1 MMPQRQRALYVVVFL
16 AFGFTL
22 ISLRLVDIMLYR
34 HDRFEAEATQ
44 NHWRAIELPPR
55 RGSIVDTTGIELAQT
70 YLLHD
75 IRLDGRNLEHPEEKL
90 TQIAAI
96 LQLDAVQLI
105 ADFDPKN
112 GYALL
117 KREVDEQT
125 VSRLKELR
133 FRDLIIEP
141 KSKRAYPNGGL
152 AAQIIG
158 FLDNKQRGAMGIE
171 RLMEQELR
179 GIPGERLVEIDSRRR
194 EIPAFRRKDTAPKDG
209 HQVMLTID
217 LSIQHAVEEQL
228 DKLMVQHQPRKI
240 YAVVV
245 RPQTGEILAMAN
257 RPNFNPNDRESIKP
271 DVTRNFCVTDSVEPG
286 SIFKIVPIAAG
297 INDGIITKHTPI
309 YCENGKFFFAGHF
322 LHDTK
327 PNEVLTVSEV
337 MAKSSNIGI
346 AKIALNLGETRLND
360 YIRAFGFGKKTNFLV
375 GQGESS
381 GLLRAVEHWSRVDV
395 TRIPIGQGIA
405 ATPIQLA
412 MSMAAIA
419 NGGKLMQPL
428 LVKQI
433 RDANGRVLKRNLP
446 KMVRRVVTEQTAR
459 AVGETLEA
467 VITDGTAKQ
476 AKVVGFTAAGKTGTA
491 QKAINGAYSDD
502 KYIASFMGYVPA
514 EDPQF
519 VVLIM
524 VDEPSGETYYGG
536 TVAGPA
542 FSELSRKIAQSLGLV
557 PAVQPRMVE
566 TAANP
571 QPEATHETY

>member
-22 ISLRLVDIMLYR
+22 ISLRLVDIMLFR

-44 NHWRAIELPPR
+44 NHWRSIELPPR
-55 RGSIVDTTGIELAQT
+55 RGSIVDATGIELAQT

-75 IRLDGRNLEHPEEKL
+75 IRLDGRNLENPHETL

-96 LQLDAVQLI
+96 LGLDARELI
-105 ADFDPKN
+105 AGFDPQN

-117 KREVDEQT
+117 KREVDETT
-125 VSRLKELR
+125 VSRLKNLGLR
-133 FRDLIIEP
+133 DIICEP

-152 AAQIIG
+152 ASQIIG
-158 FLDNKQRGAMGIE
+158 FLDDKRRGAMGIE
-171 RLMEQELR
+171 RLMESELR
-179 GIPGERLVEIDSRRR
+179 GTPGERLVEIDSRRR
-194 EIPAFRRKDTAPKDG
+194 EIPAFRRKDTAPENG
-209 HQVMLTID
+209 RQVMLTID

-228 DKLMVQHQPRKI
+228 DKIVLEFQPKKA
-240 YAVVV
+240 YAVVI

-257 RPNFNPNDRESIKP
+257 RPSFNPNERDSIKP
-271 DVTRNFCVTDSVEPG
+271 GVTRNFCVTDSVEPG

-297 INDGIITKHTPI
+297 INDGLITKHTPI
-309 YCENGKFFFAGHF
+309 YCENGKFFFAGHY
-322 LHDTK
+322 LHDHH
-327 PNEVLTVSEV
+327 PYEVLTVSEV
-337 MAKSSNIGI
+337 MSNSSNIGI

-360 YIRAFGFGKKTNFLV
+360 YIRAFGFGRKTHFLE

-381 GLLRAVEHWSRVDV
+381 GLLRPVSRWSKVDV

-405 ATPIQLA
+405 ATPIQIA

-433 RDANGRVLKRNLP
+433 RDGDGRVIKRYLP
-446 KMVRRVVTEQTAR
+446 RMVRRVVSEQTAR
-459 AVGETLEA
+459 TVGETLEA
-467 VITDGTAKQ
+467 VITEGTAKK
-476 AKVVGFTAAGKTGTA
+476 AKVLGFTAAGKTGTA
-491 QKAINGAYSDD
+491 QKAVNGGYAEG
-502 KYIASFMGYVPA
+502 KYIASFMGYVPV

-519 VVLIM
+519 VVLLM
-524 VDEPSGETYYGG
+524 VDEPSGDRYYGG
-536 TVAGPA
+536 QVAGPA

-557 PAVQPRMVE
+557 PAAQPQVVE
-566 TAANP
+566 TASHP
-571 QPEATHETY
+571 QPEATRETY